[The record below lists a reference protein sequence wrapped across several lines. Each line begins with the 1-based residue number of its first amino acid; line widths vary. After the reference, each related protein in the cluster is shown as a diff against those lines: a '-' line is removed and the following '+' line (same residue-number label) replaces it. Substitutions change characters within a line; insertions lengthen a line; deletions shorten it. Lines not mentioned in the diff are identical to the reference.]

1 MHCTVNTA
9 HCTQCAVCTAH
20 CVIVPNVYCSL
31 YTVCTSPCVIA
42 HNVYNSLCSELT
54 PRQGREG
61 LGASGNKAD
70 AFLLPFSIILILAI
84 IGQWPVTIII
94 IVFYCHSSSAIVRL
108 PFSIILI
115 LAIIVA
121 GHHHNHCN
129 AMHCITLHC
138 IVKKSLLLQFSIILV
153 ALVAII
159 IVTMKIIVK
168 KSFGL
173 IAVCHFL

>member
-70 AFLLPFSIILILAI
+70 AFLLPFSIILI
-84 IGQWPVTIII
+84 VTIIS
-94 IVFYCHSSSAIVRL
+94 IVKKL
-108 PFSIILI
+108 FSIILI

-121 GHHHNHCN
+121 GHHNNYCN
-129 AMHCITLHC
+129 ALHC
-138 IVKKSLLLQFSIILV
+138 IVKNLLQFSIILV
-153 ALVAII
+153 ALVKLLFVTFCTPPLFLGLE
-159 IVTMKIIVK
+159 IVCLEIVCQI
-168 KSFGL
+168 S
-173 IAVCHFL
+173 A